1 MSFFYNIYVKPAYGR
16 TPKQSQTYKDMWK
29 AGYDFYE
36 DNRFAGYFSN
46 RDTLHL
52 IQDGATVVVFPDGE
66 FLNLE
71 ASMVERNT
79 QET

>member
-1 MSFFYNIYVKPAYGR
+1 MSFFYNIYVKPAYGH

-29 AGYDFYE
+29 AGYDFYVDDWRE
-36 DNRFAGYFSN
+36 FSN

-52 IQDGATVVVFPDGE
+52 IQDCAILVVFPDGE
-66 FLNLE
+66 YLNLE

-79 QET
+79 QQT